1 MIKKVNKLVFEKNG
15 PHKFFENRI
24 RILKICYQIVH
35 SSDLQKIFFDLR
47 RISKYVYR
55 FVVTV

>member
-1 MIKKVNKLVFEKNG
+1 MIKKVNKLVFEKNE

-35 SSDLQKIFFDLR
+35 SSDLQKIFCR
-47 RISKYVYR
+47 S
-55 FVVTV
+55 